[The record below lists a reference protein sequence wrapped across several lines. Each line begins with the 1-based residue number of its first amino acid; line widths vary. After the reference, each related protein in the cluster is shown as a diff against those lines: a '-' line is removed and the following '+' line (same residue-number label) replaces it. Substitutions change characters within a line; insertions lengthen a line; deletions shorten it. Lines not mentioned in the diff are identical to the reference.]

1 MRGDSV
7 EQYRS
12 WLALK
17 RIPGVGNVLFKRL
30 LSHFKSPE
38 EVFSA
43 NETALAAVE
52 GLPETVAK
60 QIVLFRAF
68 SEIDREFEKIAKAG
82 GALVCLHDAAYPP
95 RLAEIY
101 DPPPL
106 LYVKGVPAPPV
117 SYPVAVVGTRRT
129 TPYGRAVTAQ
139 LCREMARHG
148 VSIVSGFARGID
160 AVAHQSTL
168 AAGGYTLAV
177 LGCGIDR
184 IYPPEHKKLYHDLA
198 ERGLILSEF
207 AMGTSPEPHHF
218 PQRNRII
225 SGLSLGCVVVEAA
238 EQSGSLITARHAL
251 EQGREVFAVPGTI
264 FSASSAGSNR
274 LIQSGAK
281 LVTSVADILSEII
294 PQYTEKREAPREV
307 PPLEAD
313 EAALYPFLS
322 SEPRQIDQIIG
333 ESGQTVAAVSSLLL
347 RLEIKGIVEK
357 LQGQFYIRK

>member
-1 MRGDSV
+1 V

-17 RIPGVGNVLFKRL
+17 QIPGVGNVLFKRL

-38 EVFSA
+38 GVFSA
-43 NETALAAVE
+43 TKTELAAVE
-52 GLPETVAK
+52 GLSETAARA
-60 QIVLFRAF
+60 IVSFRAF
-68 SEIDREFEKIAKAG
+68 SEIDREFEKITKAG
-82 GALVCLHDAAYPP
+82 GALVCLHDAAYSP

-106 LYVKGVPAPPV
+106 LYMKGVPAPPV
-117 SYPVAVVGTRRT
+117 SYPVAVVGTRQT

-139 LCREMARHG
+139 FCRELVRQG
-148 VSIVSGFARGID
+148 VSVVSGFARGID

-168 AAGGYTLAV
+168 TAGGYTLAV

-184 IYPPEHKKLYHDLA
+184 VYPPEHKKLYHDLA
-198 ERGLILSEF
+198 ERGLLLSEF
-207 AMGTSPEPHHF
+207 AMGTPPEPHRF

-251 EQGREVFAVPGTI
+251 EQGREVFAVPGPI
-264 FSASSAGSNR
+264 FSVSSAESNR

-281 LVTSVADILSEII
+281 LVTCVADILTEIV
-294 PQYTEKREAPREV
+294 PQYTGKQEAPREV

-313 EAALYPFLS
+313 EAALYRFLS
-322 SEPRQIDQIIG
+322 SEPKQIDQIIG
-333 ESGQTVAAVSSLLL
+333 ESGQTAAAVSGLLL
-347 RLEIKGIVEK
+347 TLEIKGIVEK
-357 LQGQFYIRK
+357 LPGQFYTRK